1 MGLPMYTTQE
11 KSFSLREQSHT
22 KAMREKNQRLIT
34 RNRTAYFF
42 LLKQNNAVS

>member
-34 RNRTAYFF
+34 RIAPHIFF
-42 LLKQNNAVS
+42 F